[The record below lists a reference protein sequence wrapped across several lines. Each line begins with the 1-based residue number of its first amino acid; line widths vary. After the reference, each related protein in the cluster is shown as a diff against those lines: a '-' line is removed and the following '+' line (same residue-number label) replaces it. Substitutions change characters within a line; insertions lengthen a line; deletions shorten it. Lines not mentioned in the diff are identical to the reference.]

1 MERHKRPGKKQTVSK
16 SDSKD
21 WEPLKV
27 GITQSSSKE
36 FNLDDV
42 LDDEIDHDVIAKK
55 LVDWTPSDVKR
66 WMYNEG
72 FSSFWPFIQQHN
84 PTGIDL
90 MMLNEVKSVTCIWID
105 FDSLNKLYE
114 TIWELRL
121 RLGIF

>member
-90 MMLNEVKSVTCIWID
+90 MMLNEVKSVTCI
-105 FDSLNKLYE
+105 
-114 TIWELRL
+114 
-121 RLGIF
+121 